1 MLIIYYK
8 YYVIINKYIDTNV
21 CMCFCVGVRL
31 CADTRIT
38 LDFHQNSLLPNTF
51 QTIYNNI
58 SILRNEKDTFQVRT
72 KY

>member
-1 MLIIYYK
+1 MC
-8 YYVIINKYIDTNV
+8 V
-21 CMCFCVGVRL
+21 CVFVWVCV